1 MGTLDGTDS
10 VDVDAPLERV
20 FAIVADIER
29 APAWQVA
36 LKEVHVLER
45 DGEGRPLLVDTVA
58 DAQVKELSLQLR
70 FSYLG
75 APGRLSFEKVHGD
88 LKALQGTWTL
98 EELAPGRT
106 RVTYTLHGD
115 PGRMLGML
123 IRGPV
128 ETRILEM
135 LIHAPIR
142 GLKVQAES
150 DAAAA

>member
-1 MGTLDGTDS
+1 MGSLDGTDS
-10 VDVDAPLERV
+10 VEIDAPLQRV
-20 FAIVADIER
+20 FEIVADIER

-36 LKEVHVLER
+36 LKEAQVLER
-45 DGEGRPLLVDTVA
+45 DEDGRPSLVDTVA

-75 APGRLSFEKVHGD
+75 APHRVSFEKVNGD
-88 LKALQGTWTL
+88 LKTLRGTWTL
-98 EELAPGRT
+98 EELGPSRT
-106 RVTYTLHGD
+106 RVTYELHGD

-128 ETRILEM
+128 ESRIHEA

-142 GLKVQAES
+142 GLKVEAEE
-150 DAAAA
+150 AAAA

>member
-1 MGTLDGTDS
+1 MGSLDGTHS
-10 VDVDAPLERV
+10 VDIDAPLERV
-20 FAIVADIER
+20 FAIVADIEK

-36 LKEVHVLER
+36 LKEAHVLER
-45 DGEGRPLLVDTVA
+45 DAEGRPLLVDTVA

-75 APGRLSFEKVHGD
+75 APHRIAFEKVNGD
-88 LKALQGTWTL
+88 LKKLVGTWEL
-98 EELAPGRT
+98 EELGPART
-106 RVTYTLHGD
+106 RVSYTLHGD

-128 ETRILEM
+128 EDRIHEA

-142 GLKVQAES
+142 GLKVQAE
-150 DAAAA
+150 DGAAAA

>member
-1 MGTLDGTDS
+1 MGSLDGTHSTDI
-10 VDVDAPLERV
+10 DAPLERV

-36 LKEVHVLER
+36 LKEVQVLER
-45 DGEGRPLLVDTVA
+45 DDQGRPQLVDTVA

-75 APGRLSFEKVHGD
+75 APHRIAFEKVNGD
-88 LKALQGTWTL
+88 LKTLRGTWEL
-98 EELAPGRT
+98 EELGPSRT
-106 RVTYTLHGD
+106 RVTYTLQGD
-115 PGRMLGML
+115 PGRILGML

-128 ETRILEM
+128 EDRIHEQ

-142 GLKVQAES
+142 GLKLQCEE
-150 DAAAA
+150 AAAA